1 VSLIS
6 RIVGPKVSDTE
17 LAEHQGRYRLP
28 KALFAI
34 AALVLGVS
42 ILFPYWHLEL
52 TAPQFPDG
60 LHISAYVN
68 RLEGDNNNKDLDEL
82 EGLNHYVGLPS
93 FEDGAV
99 LERSV
104 SIAGIAVLGGLL
116 LAGLFVHSRWVVA
129 FVIPALIFPL
139 FFLADLQYW
148 LWNYGH
154 SLDPV
159 APLSGAVG
167 EFTPPL
173 FGPGE
178 IAQFETLAWP
188 GLGLILAFVAA
199 VLTAVGLW
207 AHRRAYKPI
216 VDAQRAREEEATGGE
231 DGTSEAPTTEDPTQE
246 PAGDDSGELQS
257 S

>member
-1 VSLIS
+1 VSVIDKVL
-6 RIVGPKVSDTE
+6 GPKVDATE

-28 KALFAI
+28 KALFAA

-42 ILFPYWHLEL
+42 IFLPYWHLRL

-60 LHISAYVN
+60 LYVTAYVN
-68 RLEGDNNNKDLDEL
+68 RLEGGNDNKDLDEL

-99 LERSV
+99 LERTVSV
-104 SIAGIAVLGGLL
+104 AGILVLGGLL
-116 LAGLFVHSRWVVA
+116 LAGLFVHSRWVLLFVA
-129 FVIPALIFPL
+129 PALIFPV

-154 SLDPV
+154 SLDPT
-159 APLSGAVG
+159 AALSSAVG

-188 GLGLILAFVAA
+188 GLGLVLAFIAA

-216 VDAQRAREEEATGGE
+216 VDAQRARE
-231 DGTSEAPTTEDPTQE
+231 SEAEGPGSRD
-246 PAGDDSGELQS
+246 AELES
-257 S
+257 T